1 LDSFSLPSRL
11 VAVAAVVAVAKTMR
25 TIAAVEVVCRIHPR
39 VLAMEDAIKVNASGI
54 TNSQYAE
61 EPSVKPIQTAGIAR
75 LQTNQ
80 SHLQMLAALVIVNG
94 LMDVP
99 TTPAIVLNSKQT
111 PIQTAGCALVHRLV
125 PVHTTVKSRL
135 INVSL
140 TELVATKKTYRAT
153 FAVTQKH
160 ADQKPLLMPAANA
173 VDLMPRN
180 VKLWMMM

>member
-1 LDSFSLPSRL
+1 
-11 VAVAAVVAVAKTMR
+11 VAAVVAVAKTML
-25 TIAAVEVVCRIHPR
+25 TIAVVEVVYRIHLR
-39 VLAMEDAIKVNASGI
+39 VHAMEDAIKVNASG
-54 TNSQYAE
+54 TPVSLYAKDL
-61 EPSVKPIQTAGIAR
+61 PVKPTQTAGIAW

-80 SHLQMLAALVIVNG
+80 SHLRMLAALAIVNG

-111 PIQTAGCALVHRLV
+111 LIQTAGCALVHQLV
-125 PVHTTVKSRL
+125 PVHTTVKSKL

-140 TELVATKKTYRAT
+140 TELVVTKKTYRAT

-160 ADQKPLLMPAANA
+160 ANQKPLLMPAANA

-180 VKLWMMM
+180 VKLWTKM